1 MSPSGDTK
9 TSGAATQRVLRSG
22 WWIAAIAFFS
32 GIGGGVVFPILP
44 VLGLQLGMSAA
55 TIGLILSANRIT
67 RIFCNPFTGVLLDR
81 FGARWPVAA
90 GLFLETLAVLAF
102 SVALHVDDAAAW
114 FLAGRVIWGA
124 GSSLI
129 LVGAL
134 AAAMMISTHETRGRL
149 TGRVRTALTLGL
161 PAGMLVGGVVADLAS
176 ANAAFLSAAGITL
189 ATGLFALQTMPNGRA
204 SRPRED
210 GVDRPGA
217 WRLLLRNPLL
227 QVVWWANALIF
238 FAVAGVLLATLV
250 VLVHARG
257 INVPGLASQ
266 GSAGVL
272 MTLLMLFRA
281 GASLATGAWL
291 DRRATRTALLLPA
304 AFVAA
309 AGFLGLDLAQNFLSL
324 ALALAAVGLGSG
336 ALTIPLLTLL
346 SDSAPKSAQGRAMS
360 LYQVYGDLGGSVGPI
375 VGLQV
380 GAVTGYGPIYLGI
393 AAALVLAAAPL
404 YWVVV
409 KERTL
414 LGVSTKRLR
423 P

>member
-1 MSPSGDTK
+1 MNDERRH
-9 TSGAATQRVLRSG
+9 QHILRAG
-22 WWIAAIAFFS
+22 WRIAAIAFFS

-44 VLGLQLGMSAA
+44 VLGLQLGLSAA
-55 TIGLILSANRIT
+55 VIGLILSANRIT
-67 RIFCNPFTGVLLDR
+67 RVVCNPFTGMLLDR
-81 FGARWPVAA
+81 FGARWPIAA

-102 SVALHVDDAAAW
+102 SVALHVDAAAAW
-114 FLAGRVIWGA
+114 FLAGRAVWGV

-134 AAAMMISTHETRGRL
+134 AAAMMISTRGTRGRL

-161 PAGMLVGGVVADLAS
+161 PAGMLVGGVVADLTS

-189 ATGLFALQTMPNGRA
+189 ATGVFALLVMPDGRA
-204 SRPRED
+204 ERAAADAGPR
-210 GVDRPGA
+210 RGA
-217 WRLLLRNPLL
+217 WGALLRNPLL

-257 INVPGLASQ
+257 INVPGLGSQ

-281 GASLATGAWL
+281 GASLGTGAWL
-291 DRRATRTALLLPA
+291 DRRTSRTALLLPA
-304 AFVAA
+304 ALVAA
-309 AGFLGLDLAQNFLSL
+309 AGFVGLDLAHDFVTL
-324 ALALAAVGLGSG
+324 ALALAAIGLGSG

-346 SDSAPKSAQGRAMS
+346 SDSAPNAVQGRAMS
-360 LYQVYGDLGGSVGPI
+360 LYQAYGDLGGSAGPI

-380 GAVTGYGPIYLGI
+380 GTVTGYGPIYLAV
-393 AAALVLAAAPL
+393 AAAFVLAAAPL

-409 KERTL
+409 KERAL
-414 LGVSTKRLR
+414 LAAKGE
-423 P
+423 